1 MLRISSAC
9 WRETS
14 WLIAID
20 ATIVAPRLTAT
31 ITDRRN
37 HPTLRLIATPSART
51 RGAAG
56 LRVDACRECM
66 LDRNVLLRHDSFR
79 RLCLARDLLREVRE
93 PSPSIAAVAR
103 DVGISPFHFIRQFEA
118 LFGQTPHQYRIQPGC
133 LGLMACLPEPVAQS
147 HRSTSRGST

>member
-66 LDRNVLLRHDSFR
+66 LDRNVLAQT
-79 RLCLARDLLREVRE
+79 RLV
-93 PSPSIAAVAR
+93 SPAVPGAGPVAR
-103 DVGISPFHFIRQFEA
+103 STGTFAVHRRRGARCRHLA
-118 LFGQTPHQYRIQPGC
+118 LPLHPAVRGAVRPDAAPVPDSARLSRPD
-133 LGLMACLPEPVAQS
+133 GLPA
-147 HRSTSRGST
+147 